1 MKRIVMINEN
11 ATKHIKIEHGS
22 LGKES
27 IPSLSPSSSMVFSR
41 PKTSQIKD
49 RIYEPPYTSLDI
61 DKPKEGAEQE
71 EYKDIGAIIEIMNT
85 VDCPSYLNLSLL
97 EDYVLD
103 KEQTIKLLDAI
114 ANNKS
119 KIKHLEF
126 GNIAIDASYGDDLFA
141 ICKDFTQ
148 LTINAWKLFIANNQQ
163 AIIDLE
169 EKFKSIMPEDR
180 PKKEKFISPKS
191 VIYRCHTI

>member
-1 MKRIVMINEN
+1 MKRMVSTNEN
-11 ATKHIKIEHGS
+11 ATKHIKIEQDSQGT
-22 LGKES
+22 EPT
-27 IPSLSPSSSMVFSR
+27 PSLSHSNRMIFSR
-41 PKTSQIKD
+41 PLTPQINDKID
-49 RIYEPPYTSLDI
+49 EYSYTEFNI
-61 DKPKEGAEQE
+61 DEPKEGAEQE
-71 EYKDIGAIIEIMNT
+71 GYKDIDALIEIMNT
-85 VDCPSYLNLSLL
+85 VDCPSHLNLRLL
-97 EDYVLD
+97 EGYVLD

-126 GNIAIDASYGDDLFA
+126 SNIAIDASYGDDLFA
-141 ICKDFTQ
+141 ICKDLAQ
-148 LTINAWKLFIANNQQ
+148 LTINAWKLFVANNQQ

-169 EKFKSIMPEDR
+169 EKFQSIMPEDR